1 MSEPHL
7 ILHKVRGEPAFD
19 VAIKLTLDR
28 DLECT
33 TAIDDDEVWIIPT
46 SGHRA
51 YPFWS
56 SKLTELHINLLNPTQ
71 FITHALTLKLEGHP
85 DHYSC
90 NDRPLKEDVYLVKQ
104 RAKGLLENLG
114 LVKKVNVERRF

>member
-19 VAIKLTLDR
+19 VAIKLYQAS
-28 DLECT
+28 EPGE
-33 TAIDDDEVWIIPT
+33 EVWIIPT